1 MRRGLRYG
9 VGGLGGVALGVVLT
23 LAIQARSLPSAPE
36 EPTGPSLLLTR
47 PAPPETFL
55 AWVPRGLP
63 DGFAARAARQ
73 PEIARLTVVAE
84 DNVWLVHSW
93 SAAGELVD
101 RPVRPYRIPLDVA
114 AVDPVTFA
122 SFLPPADQATLAAIE
137 DGEGILGSTSASVR
151 RLGPGALLELGGG
164 RRIRIA
170 AVLPDE
176 LVGASELLVSKET
189 GRRIGVT
196 RDRYL
201 LVRPVAGGSIT
212 SGSLRRAIQPLL
224 PRELGVFRRVQVRA
238 PGETPYFRA
247 GDAVLPPV
255 LLKALFGEFAARPAA
270 GHPGSLEV
278 DPSWMR
284 THLVTTRIPVLGD
297 VLCHRGIVSQLRG
310 AMEELRDAHLGHLIR
325 SFHGC
330 FVPRFISRDPTA
342 LLSHHSWGVAFDVNL
357 AGNYYGQPPHQD
369 PRLVCTLAR
378 WGFLWGGT
386 FVVPDGNHFE
396 YRRLPKREAD
406 PGVSLPRGA
415 C

>member
-9 VGGLGGVALGVVLT
+9 AGGLAGVALGVVLT
-23 LAIQARSLPSAPE
+23 LAIQARSLPSVPGT
-36 EPTGPSLLLTR
+36 PMGPSLLLAR
-47 PAPPETFL
+47 PAPPETYL

-63 DGFAARAARQ
+63 DGFAARVARQ

-84 DNVWLVHSW
+84 DNVWLVRSW

-122 SFLPPADQATLAAIE
+122 PFLPPADQATLAAIE
-137 DGEGILGSTSASVR
+137 NGEGILGSTSASVR
-151 RLGPGALLELGGG
+151 GLGPGALLELAGG

-176 LVGASELLVSKET
+176 LVGASELLVSKEA
-189 GRRIGVT
+189 GRRIGVI

-201 LVRPVAGGSIT
+201 LIRPVAGGSMT
-212 SGSLRRAIQPLL
+212 SRSLRRAIQPLL
-224 PRELGVFRRVQVRA
+224 PRDLGVFRRVQVRA

-255 LLKALFGEFAARPAA
+255 LLKALFGEFAARPAP
-270 GHPGSLEV
+270 GQPGSLEV
-278 DPSWMR
+278 DPEWIR
-284 THLVTTRIPVLGD
+284 THLVTTRIPLLGQ
-297 VLCHRGIVSQLRG
+297 VTCHTGIVPQLRG
-310 AMEELRDAHLGHLIR
+310 AMRELRDAGAGHVIR

-357 AGNYYGQPPHQD
+357 VGNYYGVKPHQ
-369 PRLVCTLAR
+369 PLLLRRTLAR
-378 WGFLWGGT
+378 WGFIWGGT

-396 YRRLPKREAD
+396 YRRLPK
-406 PGVSLPRGA
+406 GG
-415 C
+415 

>member
-1 MRRGLRYG
+1 MRRSLRY
-9 VGGLGGVALGVVLT
+9 VAGGLTGVALGIVLT
-23 LAIQARSLPSAPE
+23 LAIQARSLPTAPVA
-36 EPTGPSLLLTR
+36 PRGPSLLLTR

-63 DGFAARAARQ
+63 DGFSARVTRQ
-73 PEIARLTVVAE
+73 PEIGRLTVVAE
-84 DNVWLVHSW
+84 DNVWLVRSW

-101 RPVRPYRIPLDVA
+101 HPVRPYRIPLDVA

-122 SFLPPADQATLAAIE
+122 PFLPPADQATLAAIE
-137 DGEGILGSTSASVR
+137 NGEGILGSTSASVR
-151 RLGPGALLELGGG
+151 RLGPGAVLELGGG

-196 RDRYL
+196 RERYL
-201 LVRPVAGGSIT
+201 LVRPLAAGSMT
-212 SGSLRRAIQPLL
+212 SASLRRAIQPLL
-224 PRELGVFRRVQVRA
+224 PRDLGVFRRVQARA

-255 LLKALFGEFAARPAA
+255 LLKALFGEFAARPAP
-270 GHPGSLEV
+270 GQPGSLEV
-278 DPSWMR
+278 DPAWMG
-284 THLVTTRIPVLGD
+284 THLVTTKIPVLGE
-297 VLCHRGIVSQLRG
+297 VLCHRGIVPQLRG
-310 AMEELRDAHLGHLIR
+310 AMRELRDAGRGHLIR

-357 AGNYYGQPPHQD
+357 VGNYYGQRPHQD
-369 PRLVCTLAR
+369 ERLVCTLAR

-396 YRRLPKREAD
+396 YRRSPKEAD
-406 PGVSLPRGA
+406 PGISRPRGA